1 MLLLLTLI
9 QRATPPLFPSFT
21 LNVVN
26 AILYV
31 LRSGCLWRLLPKD
44 LPPRS
49 TVQRH
54 LAMWRDDEL

>member
-1 MLLLLTLI
+1 M
-9 QRATPPLFPSFT
+9 PPPSALGRPRT
-21 LNVVN
+21 TDLREVVN

-49 TVQRH
+49 TVQRY